1 MSFKVK
7 DLAVNLPGPGFEDDS
22 TCTTM
27 TKPTGSPCTISLFAM
42 DDGDTRRRS
51 LSALRSQLHRA
62 MARA

>member
-7 DLAVNLPGPGFEDDS
+7 DLSVVLPGPGILDDS

-42 DDGDTRRRS
+42 NDENTRRRR

-62 MARA
+62 MA